1 MKIKNWRDFQH
12 YKHRNPP
19 WIKFHKTLLDDPEWH
34 TLPPLASKVLAMC
47 WLVASERDGE
57 LPPISKLA
65 FRLRMSADEASE
77 QISLLSHW
85 ICFDLS
91 ELLAD
96 GIADASAVLAEGIA
110 RDRDRDRDRDR
121 VKTETEAISALSG
134 GASIFVPPT
143 PEADYYRRF
152 KEICGP
158 KSGGLAKKL
167 LTAYGARIELARSN
181 LEMAATKGDPRE
193 FIGGTIRRLTQSVTE
208 SVGGIS

>member
-96 GIADASAVLAEGIA
+96 GIADASAVLAEGSA
-110 RDRDRDRDRDR
+110 RDRDRDRDR

-158 KSGGLAKKL
+158 NYGGL
-167 LTAYGARIELARSN
+167 S
-181 LEMAATKGDPRE
+181 
-193 FIGGTIRRLTQSVTE
+193 
-208 SVGGIS
+208 

>member
-110 RDRDRDRDRDR
+110 RDRDRDRDR

-158 KSGGLAKKL
+158 NSGGLAKKL

>member
-158 KSGGLAKKL
+158 NSGGLAKKL

>member
-96 GIADASAVLAEGIA
+96 GSADASAVLAEGSA

-158 KSGGLAKKL
+158 NSGGLAKKL
-167 LTAYGARIELARSN
+167 LTAYGA
-181 LEMAATKGDPRE
+181 
-193 FIGGTIRRLTQSVTE
+193 
-208 SVGGIS
+208 

>member
-96 GIADASAVLAEGIA
+96 GSADASAVLAEGSA
-110 RDRDRDRDRDR
+110 RDRDRDR

-158 KSGGLAKKL
+158 NSGGLAKKL

>member
-65 FRLRMSADEASE
+65 FRLRMSADEATE
-77 QISLLSHW
+77 QIFLLSHW

-96 GIADASAVLAEGIA
+96 GSADASAVLAEGSA

-158 KSGGLAKKL
+158 NSGGLAKKL

>member
-96 GIADASAVLAEGIA
+96 GSADASAVLAEGSA

-158 KSGGLAKKL
+158 NSGGLAKKL